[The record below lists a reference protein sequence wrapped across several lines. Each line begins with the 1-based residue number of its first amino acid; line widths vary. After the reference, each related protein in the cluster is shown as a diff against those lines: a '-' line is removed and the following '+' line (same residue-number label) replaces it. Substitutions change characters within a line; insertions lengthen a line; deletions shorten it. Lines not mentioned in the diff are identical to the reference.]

1 MIAIGAWESALQD
14 AVHEPDPT
22 MAEAK
27 IRMAEE
33 AIFDRIHDCSISPGS
48 LEEQALFDAAWH
60 NKNTSQRATNAE
72 IGEVRTYNFFPGG
85 PPNPSPAFYDS
96 LLKIARQPP

>member
-1 MIAIGAWESALQD
+1 MLERSMIAIGAWESALQD

-48 LEEQALFDAAWH
+48 LEEQALFDALGTI
-60 NKNTSQRATNAE
+60 K
-72 IGEVRTYNFFPGG
+72 IVRSVRRMP
-85 PPNPSPAFYDS
+85 
-96 LLKIARQPP
+96 R